1 MGRRQKH
8 SKEFK
13 LEALRLMEDQSRSV
27 TEIADSLGVERAML
41 YRWKRSLKG
50 EGNEAFRGAGKRTAE
65 ASELERLRKEVRDL
79 KLEREILKKVA
90 ALWGRSEQ

>member
-13 LEALRLMEDQSRSV
+13 LEALRLMQDPHRSV
-27 TEIADSLGVERAML
+27 TEVAENLGVERGML
-41 YRWKRSLKG
+41 YKWQRELKRQGVES
-50 EGNEAFRGAGKRTAE
+50 FRGAGNRTAE
-65 ASELERLRKEVRDL
+65 ATEIERLRKENREL

-90 ALWGRSEQ
+90 ALWGRTEE